1 MRAGGARGAEGEGSG
16 ELPQPGFSTLL
27 LPAWGSVFETQ
38 RSPGQGL
45 EACEEPSRSETLRGA
60 GAGRGILG
68 PGSEGVTWPPSLGGH
83 GRAGERPKS
92 QSLPALLPGRMLSR
106 GSSSGE
112 TAWAGRG

>member
-68 PGSEGVTWPPSLGGH
+68 PGSEGGDLASVT
-83 GRAGERPKS
+83 GRARKGW
-92 QSLPALLPGRMLSR
+92 
-106 GSSSGE
+106 GE
-112 TAWAGRG
+112 TKIPVSPRPASWQDAVSGQQLG